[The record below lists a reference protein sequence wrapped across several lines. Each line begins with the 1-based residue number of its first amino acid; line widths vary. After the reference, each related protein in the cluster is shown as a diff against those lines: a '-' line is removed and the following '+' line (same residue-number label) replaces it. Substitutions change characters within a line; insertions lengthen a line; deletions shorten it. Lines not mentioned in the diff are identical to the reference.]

1 MQTCFPAEKWM
12 LYQALPNIRF
22 HLPGSTT
29 IPPHRDSDIGKDRTP
44 HPAGEA
50 NFLLTF
56 TRASKTSSMILEGR
70 PGFAD
75 WVFMEQ
81 GPLELLQFNG
91 NQCVH
96 MNANNETGRTRVSLD
111 FRCISLHDF
120 YLHQKNFATRHN
132 DLREVYALVPG
143 SYYEVE
149 LQ

>member
-1 MQTCFPAEKWM
+1 MFVNVSQ
-12 LYQALPNIRF
+12 L
-22 HLPGSTT
+22 
-29 IPPHRDSDIGKDRTP
+29 
-44 HPAGEA
+44 
-50 NFLLTF
+50 
-56 TRASKTSSMILEGR
+56 
-70 PGFAD
+70 
-75 WVFMEQ
+75 Q